1 MAVTVA
7 VAWKV
12 STNVVLV
19 SDLTTALLCSTGI
32 EVEHA
37 ERIRNNT
44 GSKARAKSSRCFVF
58 MCLFVTELLDRR

>member
-19 SDLTTALLCSTGI
+19 SDLTTALLRSTGI

-37 ERIRNNT
+37 ERISSNT
-44 GSKARAKSSRCFVF
+44 GSNARAKSFRLFVF
-58 MCLFVTELLDRR
+58 IFVCNGIA

>member
-12 STNVVLV
+12 STKVVLV

-37 ERIRNNT
+37 ERISKDT
-44 GSKARAKSSRCFVF
+44 GSKARAKSFRCLIF
-58 MCLFVTELLDRR
+58 MCLLVTELLDR